1 MLDHRK
7 FEDMTQSLTGKVTID
22 KLVVDFA
29 ILDSFKII
37 NAKMPPIS
45 YVDHVELRVLDKE
58 MENIEVP
65 YGDQLKTIEKF
76 GNEI

>member
-1 MLDHRK
+1 MMIMY
-7 FEDMTQSLTGKVTID
+7 FEI
-22 KLVVDFA
+22 VDLFRM
-29 ILDSFKII
+29 IGT
-37 NAKMPPIS
+37 KMPPIS